1 MRRSVIETIMGAV
14 VLVVAGLFL
23 FFAYTSSNVQATG
36 GYELVARFNR
46 VDGLANGSDVRMS
59 GIKVGSVVAQ
69 SLDPKTYRAIVRLSI
84 DSAIKLP
91 EDTTARIQSDGLLG
105 NTYMVLE
112 PGGAEEMIPPGGTI
126 AYTQD
131 AVNLVDLLGRFIFS
145 TPASG
150 SSGGGTGAGA
160 TPPAPQPQPEA
171 QPAQPQATDGQAAP
185 TVLQQ

>member
-23 FFAYTSSNVQATG
+23 FFAYSSSNVRATD

-59 GIKVGSVVAQ
+59 GIKVGSVIAQ
-69 SLDPKTYRAIVRLSI
+69 SLDPNTYRAIVRLSL
-84 DSAIKLP
+84 DSSIKLP

-105 NTYMVLE
+105 NAYMVLE
-112 PGGAEEMIPPGGTI
+112 PGGSEEMIPPGGTI

-145 TPASG
+145 SPASD
-150 SSGGGTGAGA
+150 SGGGPGAA
-160 TPPAPQPQPEA
+160 APAPA
-171 QPAQPQATDGQAAP
+171 PAQQAPAQTAEPQASDGQPAP